1 MRCIILNATRVF
13 VDRSLRS
20 PLVDAVPG
28 VVGRDVVSKIPV
40 LVYFL
45 TTPAILL
52 AVAAGVPTTVVT
64 P

>member
-1 MRCIILNATRVF
+1 MH
-13 VDRSLRS
+13 RSLHDA
-20 PLVDAVPG
+20 PVDAVPG
-28 VVGRDVVSKIPV
+28 VLGRDVVSKIPV

-45 TTPAILL
+45 TMPTILL